1 MDSIQYILTAGLCL
15 AISYIAFRI
24 LFKNGTDFSRQRVFI
39 IFSVILSLVLPL
51 SRFSLALPDFR
62 GEMADIPFS
71 GTSVSEVLSY
81 STLQS
86 DQPGFLSSVAGY
98 LPEVYLTITGVLILL
113 LLSQLI
119 RILFLYTISLR
130 VRTGSII
137 VLSNSR
143 IQSPFS
149 FFNLVFIPEALTD
162 SAERESIIIHE
173 SIHASQYH
181 SFDNLL
187 IELLAAVMWFNP
199 FVWMIRR
206 SMHLVHEYLADEGTL
221 GAGIDRIRYQALL
234 INQVAEER
242 LICLSSDFN
251 NKLLKKRMIMMTNFT
266 QKKEGIGRLTVIFP
280 LTLLMFMAVS
290 VLNGF
295 FAPEIKAS
303 DPGGFTILKPEPI
316 IVNEPLVQKD
326 TSAKAEIRVR
336 RTTEAS
342 KMEGVKV
349 VGYGKTPSKIDDV
362 VVVRRGNPSDSS
374 TESPVYVVDGVYK
387 KTIDDL
393 DPEEI
398 SSVDV
403 HKEDNLIIVRTKSYT
418 GNKAA
423 SEAGV
428 VIRSTGS
435 APENILYVID
445 GEKRDKEALQSMDP
459 SKIDNIT
466 VLKDKESMRIYTKE
480 DYEGVIIINTKKDNN

>member
-1 MDSIQYILTAGLCL
+1 MDSIQYILTAGICL
-15 AISYIAFRI
+15 AISYMVFRI
-24 LFKNGTDFSRQRVFI
+24 LFKNGTDFSRQRLFI
-39 IFSVILSLVLPL
+39 ISSVVLSLVLPL
-51 SRFSLALPDFR
+51 SRFSLALLDFR
-62 GEMADIPFS
+62 ETTVDIPFS
-71 GTSVSEVLSY
+71 GISGSEGLSY

-86 DQPGFLSSVAGY
+86 DEPGFLSSIVGY
-98 LPEVYLTITGVLILL
+98 LPEVYLIITSVLILL

-119 RILFLYTISLR
+119 RILFLYSISVR
-130 VRTGSII
+130 VRTGSLI

-143 IQSPFS
+143 IQTPFS

-173 SIHASQYH
+173 SIHSSQYH

-234 INQVAEER
+234 INQVAEEK

-251 NKLLKKRMIMMTNFT
+251 NKLLKKRMIMMTNFK
-266 QKKEGIGRLTVIFP
+266 QKKEGIGRISVIFP
-280 LTLLMFMAVS
+280 LTLLMFMVVS

-303 DPGGFTILKPEPI
+303 DPGGFTILKPESI
-316 IVNEPLVQKD
+316 VVNEPLVQKD
-326 TSAKAEIRVR
+326 TSAKAKIRVR

-342 KMEGVKV
+342 KMDDVKV
-349 VGYGKTPSKIDDV
+349 VGYGKSPSKMNDV
-362 VVVRRGNPSDSS
+362 VVVGYGESKDSS
-374 TESPVYVVDGVYK
+374 AESPVYVVDGVYK
-387 KTIDDL
+387 KNIDDL
-393 DPEEI
+393 DPGEI

-403 HKEDNLIIVRTKSYT
+403 HKADNLIIVRTKSYT

-423 SEAGV
+423 SEPGV
-428 VIRSTGS
+428 VIRSRS
-435 APENILYVID
+435 NSSVPENTLYIID
-445 GEKRDKEALQSMDP
+445 GEKRDKEALQSLDP

-480 DYEGVIIINTKKDNN
+480 DYDGVIIINTKK